1 MTNSFRTD
9 FNFGSMMPGIDLA
22 GKYFNETQEIPNT
35 GGIPDAGMM
44 TGSSGSMSIAGL
56 GPRARQFLEL
66 REQLG
71 DDLAMKVSN
80 LDTTDANTDARL
92 FDFLE
97 RQTDTDR
104 LAKTLALK
112 NKFEADRL
120 AQAAPYNLLYQIPKT
135 IMQGAVLPA
144 TVALGG
150 AQRATEALA
159 RMGNVPIGGFG
170 TNPAGSY
177 NFS

>member
-35 GGIPDAGMM
+35 GGIPDAGGM
-44 TGSSGSMSIAGL
+44 TPSGGSIDMAGL

-80 LDTTDANTDARL
+80 LDTTDDDTDKRL

-97 RQTDTDR
+97 RQTDTNR
-104 LAKTLALK
+104 LAETLALK
-112 NKFEADRL
+112 NKFEAERL

-135 IMQGAVLPA
+135 LTQAAVLPA
-144 TVALGG
+144 TVALGS
-150 AQRATEALA
+150 AKTATDALA
-159 RMGNVPIGGFG
+159 RIGGANLG
-170 TNPAGSY
+170 GGAINAATNY
-177 NFS
+177 F

>member
-35 GGIPDAGMM
+35 GGIPNAGGM
-44 TGSSGSMSIAGL
+44 TPSGGSIDMAGL

-80 LDTTDANTDARL
+80 LDTTDADTDARL
-92 FDFLE
+92 FDFFE
-97 RQTDTDR
+97 KATDPKK
-104 LAKTLALK
+104 LAETLALK
-112 NKFEADRL
+112 NEFERQRL
-120 AQAAPYNLLYQIPKT
+120 EQALPYNLIQQIPRT
-135 IMQGAVLPA
+135 LTQAAILPA
-144 TVALGG
+144 TVALGS
-150 AQRATEALA
+150 AKTATDALA
-159 RMGNVPIGGFG
+159 RLGGVNLG
-170 TNPAGSY
+170 GGAINPNQTY
-177 NFS
+177 F

>member
-22 GKYFNETQEIPNT
+22 GKYFNETQDIFNT
-35 GGIPDAGMM
+35 GGIPDTGMM
-44 TGSSGSMSIAGL
+44 TGSSGSMSVAGL

-80 LDTTDANTDARL
+80 LDTTDADTDARL

-104 LAKTLALK
+104 LAEKLALK
-112 NKFEADRL
+112 NKFEAERL
-120 AQAAPYNLLYQIPKT
+120 AQAAPYNLLYQIPRT
-135 IMQGAVLPA
+135 LTQAAILPA
-144 TVALGG
+144 TVALGS
-150 AQRATEALA
+150 AKTASDALA
-159 RMGNVPIGGFG
+159 RMGGINLGGG
-170 TNPAGSY
+170 AINPNAGGY
-177 NFS
+177 F